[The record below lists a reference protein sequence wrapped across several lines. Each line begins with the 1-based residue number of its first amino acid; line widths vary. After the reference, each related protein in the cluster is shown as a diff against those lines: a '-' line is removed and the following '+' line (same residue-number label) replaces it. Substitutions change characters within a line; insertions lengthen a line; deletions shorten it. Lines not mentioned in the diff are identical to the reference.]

1 MNSKERILLI
11 TSNMWIFADGMLGP
25 LFAVYV
31 QKIGGGDISEITWAW
46 AIYLIATGVFSIIVG
61 KFSDYYS
68 KEKLMIAGYALT
80 SLFTFS
86 YIFVS
91 SSIELYAIQ
100 IGLGFALALCNS
112 TWSALY
118 AENAPK
124 KHTGYAWGLADGESK
139 ILTGIAV
146 VLGGIVVKYFSFTTL
161 FIAMGSIQ
169 ALATFYQLKLLRRR

>member
-1 MNSKERILLI
+1 MNRKERILLI

-25 LFAVYV
+25 LFAIYV

-46 AIYLIATGVFSIIVG
+46 AIYLIATGFFSILVG

-68 KEKLMIAGYALT
+68 KEKLMIAGYFLT

-86 YIFVS
+86 YIFVTT
-91 SSIELYAIQ
+91 SIELYIIQ
-100 IGLGFALALCNS
+100 IGLGLALALCNS
-112 TWSALY
+112 TWAALY
-118 AENAPK
+118 AENSPK
-124 KHTGYAWGLADGESK
+124 KHGGYVWGLADGESK

-146 VLGGIVVKYFSFTTL
+146 VLGGIVVKYLSFNLL

-169 ALATFYQLKLLRRR
+169 ALAAIYQLKLLKKR